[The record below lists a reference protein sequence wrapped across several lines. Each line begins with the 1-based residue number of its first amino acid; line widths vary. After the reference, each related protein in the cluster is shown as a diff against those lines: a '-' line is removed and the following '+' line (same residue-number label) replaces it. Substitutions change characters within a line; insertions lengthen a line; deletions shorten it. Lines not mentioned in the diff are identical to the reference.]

1 MEMGEEAVYS
11 LLLLGVISAE
21 RAESA
26 LWFIAEEGRY
36 TSCDR
41 LTPPPSP
48 ESGSDMDSPLVK
60 DPLLLRVKSPLYT
73 DAADGDGDTVVS

>member
-1 MEMGEEAVYS
+1 MGEEAVYS
-11 LLLLGVISAE
+11 LLLLLGVISAE

-48 ESGSDMDSPLVK
+48 ESGSDV
-60 DPLLLRVKSPLYT
+60 
-73 DAADGDGDTVVS
+73 AAPPGQRPPSFTGKKPIIH